1 MQRRR
6 TILALTITAA
16 TTVAALVF
24 VAAPASAGGGGCHG
38 ATEGTGTTVVLE
50 GACFTPSI
58 IHVDAGATV
67 RFENHD
73 PFEHNVYGTGW
84 GIGELA
90 SGDSG
95 RSTFADEGLYA
106 FQCTFHPGMTG
117 TVVVGDGD
125 GVGNGAAVTVTGDA
139 PAAPSAPVS
148 TDASGSTLPA
158 AATGL
163 LLGLAVG
170 AGAMAIATRRRR
182 VAAVPA
188 SA

>member
-6 TILALTITAA
+6 TILALTVTAA
-16 TTVAALVF
+16 TTVAALVL
-24 VAAPASAGGGGCHG
+24 VAAPAAAGGGGCHG
-38 ATEGTGTTVVLE
+38 ATEGTGTTVVIE
-50 GACFTPSI
+50 GACFTPSVLHI
-58 IHVDAGATV
+58 DAGATV

-84 GIGELA
+84 GVGELA
-90 SGDSG
+90 SGDAG

-117 TVVVGDGD
+117 TIVVGDGD
-125 GVGNGAAVTVTGDA
+125 GVGNGAAVTVTDDA

-148 TDASGSTLPA
+148 TDTSGSTLPA
-158 AATGL
+158 AAAGL
-163 LLGLAVG
+163 LLGLAIG
-170 AGAMAIATRRRR
+170 AGAIAMATHRRR

-188 SA
+188 